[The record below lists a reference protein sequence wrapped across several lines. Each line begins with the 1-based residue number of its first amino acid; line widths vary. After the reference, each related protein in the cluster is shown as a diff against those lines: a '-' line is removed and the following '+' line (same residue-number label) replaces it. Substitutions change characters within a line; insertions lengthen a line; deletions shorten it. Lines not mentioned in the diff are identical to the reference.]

1 MAASATTA
9 IFIDRYHPKA
19 DKKCAISIR
28 VTHNRSKKY
37 YPTKFNLTVQEYERM
52 MGERPRK
59 DLKDTLLKLR
69 SLEKKAAD
77 IIDDLN
83 YFSFPAFEKAFLQN
97 RGLSE
102 TVNYAFDRYIK
113 TLYNENRVGSATT
126 YEVAKTSLNKFFVEN
141 KVSVQA
147 LINDK
152 TGKEEQISNYTF
164 SYVNVASLKKYEK
177 WMLERGNS
185 TTTIGIYLRSL
196 RALFNIAISDG
207 LITKEFYPFGK
218 RKYEIPASRNTKKA
232 LSLNDIAAIYNYQ
245 PAAGSTTERMKDY
258 WMFIYYCNGI
268 NVKDLCRLKYKN
280 IQDDFIVFQRAK
292 SERTKRT
299 AQEIRVPLLQE
310 AKDIIKKHGNKA
322 INQEAY
328 IFPVL
333 QPGITA
339 VRERELTQLL
349 VRLMND
355 HMKKVAAALEIKA
368 KITSYVARHTFST
381 VLKRS
386 GASIEFI
393 SESLGHSNLK
403 TTQNYL
409 ASFED
414 DKKKEA
420 ARALTAFKN
429 VG

>member
-28 VTHNRSKKY
+28 VTFNRSKKY

-59 DLKDTLLKLR
+59 ELKDILLQLQ
-69 SLEKKAAD
+69 SLEKKAND

-83 YFSFPAFEKAFLQN
+83 YFSFLAFEKAFLQN

-102 TVNYAFDRYIK
+102 TVNYAFTRYIEQ
-113 TLYNENRVGSATT
+113 LYNENRIGSAVT
-126 YEVAKTSLNKFFVEN
+126 YEVAKTSLNKFYVAN
-141 KVSVQA
+141 KVSVQT
-147 LINDK
+147 IVNNK

-164 SYVNVASLKKYEK
+164 SYVNVPFLKRYEK
-177 WMLERGNS
+177 WMLEHGNS

-196 RALFNIAISDG
+196 RTLFNIAISDG

-232 LSLNDIAAIYNYQ
+232 LSLNDVAAIYNYQ

-280 IQDDFIVFQRAK
+280 IHDDFIVFKRSK

-299 AQEIRVPLLQE
+299 SQEIRVPLIQE
-310 AKDIIKKHGNKA
+310 AKDIIQKHGNKA
-322 INQEAY
+322 INQDAY

-339 VRERELTQLL
+339 IRERELTQLL

-355 HMKKVAAALEIKA
+355 HMKKVAAEVGIMAN
-368 KITSYVARHTFST
+368 ITSYVARHTFST

-414 DKKKEA
+414 DKKKEV